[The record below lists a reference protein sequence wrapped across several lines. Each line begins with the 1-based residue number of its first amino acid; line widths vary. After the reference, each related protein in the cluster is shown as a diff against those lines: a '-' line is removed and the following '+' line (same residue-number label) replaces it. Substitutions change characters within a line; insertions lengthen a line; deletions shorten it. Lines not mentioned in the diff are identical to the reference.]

1 MSSEAG
7 LRFSRG
13 IHPAQ
18 SMRGLKRAIQ
28 LMHELG
34 GGAIAQGEMDLYPAP
49 APVNKIDLPMAQ
61 VERLIGIPFKAED
74 ATDILRR
81 LQFEVAQDG
90 DILHVTVP
98 DHRVDISTGDVGI
111 SDLCEELARI
121 YGYDRIPNTLIEDM
135 LPPQQ
140 NTEALAREERTRDL
154 LVQAGLRETVN
165 YRLTTPE
172 AETRLTPP
180 GQKSSWPDSPYVTLA
195 NPISLDK
202 VVMRHTLLNAVL
214 ENIATN
220 QRHHTQ
226 QKLFEVGSVF
236 LPVEG
241 QMLPDEPRR
250 LALALTGPRLLSSWQ
265 DGNGNS
271 ETSAYIDFFD
281 LKGVLESLAHG
292 LRIGSLTFQPTEH
305 SSFHPGRCAAVYL
318 GKKQIGVAGELHP
331 LVREA
336 YELEQPVM
344 AAELDLDR
352 LLEDIPLVDQIM
364 PILTQPAVY
373 QDIALIVSEQ
383 TQAAEVERVITQAG
397 GELLREVKLFDV

>member
-1 MSSEAG
+1 
-7 LRFSRG
+7 
-13 IHPAQ
+13 
-18 SMRGLKRAIQ
+18 
-28 LMHELG
+28 
-34 GGAIAQGEMDLYPAP
+34 
-49 APVNKIDLPMAQ
+49 
-61 VERLIGIPFKAED
+61 
-74 ATDILRR
+74 
-81 LQFEVAQDG
+81 
-90 DILHVTVP
+90 
-98 DHRVDISTGDVGI
+98 
-111 SDLCEELARI
+111 
-121 YGYDRIPNTLIEDM
+121 M

-140 NTEALAREERTRDL
+140 NTEALAREEHTRDL
-154 LVQAGLRETVN
+154 VVQAGLRETVN

-172 AETRLTPP
+172 AEARLTPS

-214 ENIATN
+214 ENVATN
-220 QRHHTQ
+220 QRHHAQ

-236 LPVEG
+236 LPIET
-241 QMLPDEPRR
+241 QALPDEPRR
-250 LALALTGPRLLSSWQ
+250 LALALTGPRALPNWQ
-265 DGNGNS
+265 DGTGKS
-271 ETSAYIDFFD
+271 EAAAQIDFFD

-292 LRIGSLTFQPTEH
+292 LRIGHLTFQPTEH
-305 SSFHPGRCAAVYL
+305 SSFHPGRCAAMYL

-352 LLEDIPLVDQIM
+352 LLEDIPLVDQIT

-383 TQAAEVERVITQAG
+383 TQAAAVERVIAQAG
-397 GELLREVKLFDV
+397 GELLGEVKLFDVYRGDPIPASKKSLAYALTYQAQDRTLTDKEVAKGHEQIVKTAENQIWGTP